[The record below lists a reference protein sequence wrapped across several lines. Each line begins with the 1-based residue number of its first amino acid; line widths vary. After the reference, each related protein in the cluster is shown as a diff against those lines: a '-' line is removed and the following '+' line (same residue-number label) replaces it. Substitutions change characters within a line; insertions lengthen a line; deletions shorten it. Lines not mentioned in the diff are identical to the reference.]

1 MINIPPWLPA
11 AIVVV
16 VVVPMLGLGMCSPTQ
31 SQGPP
36 GLSVFGPVT
45 PGNCTKFQTA
55 TQIADSGG
63 VCLTGTGVRTQST
76 PANPASTTNLTGVMA
91 GLAGSITPN
100 LTGRIFLSISGT
112 SANNTGNDGCVVTP
126 RYGTGTAPSNGNALT
141 GTVAGNTGGLTASNG
156 ANDFSAWT
164 AQGLVTGLMTGT
176 AYWLDV
182 GEAASTG
189 GTCSL
194 TNITIIA
201 IEL

>member
-1 MINIPPWLPA
+1 MLIRWDHLALA
-11 AIVVV
+11 ASGLALAVS
-16 VVVPMLGLGMCSPTQ
+16 LGMCSPTQ
-31 SQGPP
+31 GQGPP

-63 VCLTGTGVRTQST
+63 VCLTGTGGRTQST

-194 TNITIIA
+194 SNITVIA

>member
-1 MINIPPWLPA
+1 MIDIPPWLPA

-76 PANPASTTNLTGVMA
+76 PVNPATTTNLTGVMA

-100 LTGRIFLSISGT
+100 LTGRIFLSISGA
-112 SANNTGNDGCVVTP
+112 SANNTGNDGCNITP
-126 RYGTGTAPSNGNALT
+126 RYGTGTAPSNGSALV
-141 GTVAGNTGGLTASNG
+141 GTTAGNSNGLTTSNN
-156 ANDFSAWT
+156 ANDFGAWT
-164 AQGLVTGLMTGT
+164 AQGYITGLLLGT
-176 AYWLDV
+176 TYWLDV
-182 GEAASTG
+182 AEASVTG

-194 TNITIIA
+194 INITIIA

>member
-1 MINIPPWLPA
+1 MIRWDHMALA
-11 AIVVV
+11 ASGLALAVS
-16 VVVPMLGLGMCSPTQ
+16 LGMCSPTQ

-76 PANPASTTNLTGVMA
+76 PANPASTTNMTGVMA
-91 GLAGSITPN
+91 GLAGSITPV
-100 LTGRIFLSISGT
+100 LTGRIFLTINGDSS
-112 SANNTGNDGCVVTP
+112 NNTGNDGCIITP
-126 RYGTGTAPSNGNALT
+126 RFGTGTAPTNGAALT
-141 GTVAGNTGGLTASNG
+141 GTIAGNSNG
-156 ANDFSAWT
+156 VSTSAGANNIDAWM
-164 AQGLVTGLMTGT
+164 AHGYVTGLTLNT
-176 AYWLDV
+176 TYWLDV
-182 GEAASTG
+182 SQAILTG

-194 TNITIIA
+194 SNITVIA